1 MRRIATILA
10 CTVFVLMLAVPAL
23 AAGQLQFTV
32 TPSVT
37 QAAPGDE
44 VEFEVS
50 VKGDAYT
57 SIGYIPTYD
66 KNVWE
71 FVTGECLMDYT
82 GLGAFSRSDGGIMSF
97 TDAAVRDGA
106 VFRFTMEVKADA
118 PAGKTTLA
126 GTVAAKDGGAA
137 LDTALTDV
145 VVTIRSG
152 STVEPTQTEATKPV
166 EQTSPTQSM
175 EETVATQQ
183 TQPVP
188 PDSPGPSTQS
198 TAPSQATDPTQ
209 AIATE
214 GNQPTQETAEDSSL
228 TIGEGTV
235 PELEDTEAD
244 WDGEDDTA
252 QEADSVPK
260 GNDTL
265 LVWLAVISVV
275 AAATAAAWFFLRKK
289 EIE

>member
-10 CTVFVLMLAVPAL
+10 CTIFVLMLAVPAL
-23 AAGQLQFTV
+23 AAGQLQFAV

-44 VEFEVS
+44 VEFEVN

-71 FVTGECLMDYT
+71 FASGECLPEDSVLDSFAPGM
-82 GLGAFSRSDGGIMSF
+82 GAVLSF
-97 TDAAVRDGA
+97 ENAAVRNGA
-106 VFRFTMEVKADA
+106 VFRFTMKVKADA
-118 PAGKTTLA
+118 PAGKTTLT

-214 GNQPTQETAEDSSL
+214 GDKPTEETAEDSAMTVGQG
-228 TIGEGTV
+228 TI
-235 PELEDTEAD
+235 PELGDKDACVA
-244 WDGEDDTA
+244 GESDAT
-252 QEADSVPK
+252 QEADPVPK
-260 GNDTL
+260 ENDTL
-265 LVWLAVISVV
+265 LIWVAVIAVV